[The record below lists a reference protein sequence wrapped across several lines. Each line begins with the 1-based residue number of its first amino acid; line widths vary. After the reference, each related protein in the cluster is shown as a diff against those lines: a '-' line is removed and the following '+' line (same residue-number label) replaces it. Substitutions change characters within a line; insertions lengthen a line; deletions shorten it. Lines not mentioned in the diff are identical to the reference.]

1 MKSPRP
7 WFALGLAL
15 TLSTLHAADAP
26 ETVTVVAD
34 GAGSTPDEATRDAIR
49 NAVRQ
54 VVGVLIDSET
64 LVKNDD
70 LISDKVIAASN
81 GFVTKYEKL
90 SEKKDGGLI
99 RVRVRAVVEKG
110 RVASRLKEAKVITTA
125 VDGSSLAAEKMTKE
139 DAKKNAKG
147 LIAKQLVG
155 FEKLLKAEVV
165 GRPALDKEG
174 TLVAQVAVGVDEER
188 YFAKVKDLEA
198 VLDKV
203 AAKKDSVL
211 VSPQPGFGSKEF
223 PVRSL
228 GREFYFGHHGYKPE
242 ADLEAATVWVM
253 NFADAKRTKLRWN
266 VYRVDAS
273 LADAVKPLEG
283 DYTVEVTLTDANGKT
298 VGVEEMPLYSRGEW
312 EPRRSSSRIHRT
324 NVRDFDGWLLVSA
337 WQGLGEYDPRLP
349 VVIATAPFAIFK
361 QDDQVCRQ
369 ADRLPYLAKFRLTD
383 TELARLKSATCRI
396 VVKPYKDE

>member
-7 WFALGLAL
+7 WLALGLVVS
-15 TLSTLHAADAP
+15 LSTLPAADAP
-26 ETVTVVAD
+26 EVVTVVAE
-34 GAGSTPDEATRDAIR
+34 GAGTTPEAATKDAIR

-70 LISDKVIAASN
+70 LISDRLIAASN

-99 RVRVRAVVEKG
+99 RVRIKAVVEKG
-110 RVASRLKEAKVITTA
+110 QVASRLKEAKVITTA

-139 DAKKNAKG
+139 EARKNAKA
-147 LIAKQLVG
+147 LIAKQFVG

-174 TLVAQVAVGVDEER
+174 SLVAQVIVGVDEDK
-188 YFAKVKDLEA
+188 YFAKIKDLEA

-203 AAKKDSVL
+203 AAKKDTLL
-211 VSPQPGFGSKEF
+211 VTPQQGFGNKDF
-223 PVRSL
+223 PIRSF
-228 GREFYFGHHGYKPE
+228 GREFRFQHNGYKPE
-242 ADLEAATVWVM
+242 ADLQASTIWVM

-283 DYTVEVTLTDANGKT
+283 DYTLEVTLTDANGKT

-312 EPRRSSSRIHRT
+312 EPRRSSSRVHRT
-324 NVRDFDGWLLVSA
+324 NVRDFDGWMLVSA
-337 WQGLGEYDPRLP
+337 WQGPGEYDPRYP
-349 VVIATAPFAIFK
+349 VVIATAPFAFFSESW
-361 QDDQVCRQ
+361 VVMQ
-369 ADRLPYLAKFRLTD
+369 ADRLPYVAKFKLTD
-383 TELARLKSATCRI
+383 AELARVKSATCR
-396 VVKPYKDE
+396 VVLKPFKDE